1 METDKKKVYIET
13 YGCQMNVADSEV
25 VAAIL
30 QNKRYEITQIPSEA
44 NLILINTCSIRDNA
58 EQRVRG
64 RLENFRQYK
73 KKKDAPMIGVIGC
86 MAERL
91 KDQLLEQEKIV
102 DLVVGPDAYRNL
114 PQLIDTVEVG
124 QKAVDTILSLEE
136 TYADIEPVRLGDNKV
151 SAFISIMRG
160 CDNLCSYCVVPYT
173 RGRERSRDPQT
184 ILREAGEVFS
194 AGYGEITLLGQNVNS
209 FNWTENGNEDIGFPG
224 LLALV
229 AKAYPSMRLRFST
242 SHPKDLSIELLNTIA
257 MYPNICRSI
266 HLPVQS
272 GSSSVLKKMKRRY
285 TREEYLDKIEAIRR
299 ILPEASISSDIITGF
314 CGETEED
321 HKQTLS
327 LMSEAAYD
335 FAYMFKYSERPGT
348 FAAKNYPDDVPEET
362 KTRRLNEII
371 ALQGKLSLKSKKKD
385 VGEIFEVLAEGTS
398 KKSDK
403 EMYGRTSQNKV
414 VIFPTNNH
422 KPGDYVFVK
431 IKECTQATLKGEE
444 VVSTTVVSTT
454 LNHRLR

>member
-1 METDKKKVYIET
+1 METDIKKVYIET

-30 QNKRYEITQIPSEA
+30 QNKRYEITQVPSEA

-73 KKKDAPMIGVIGC
+73 KKKNAPIVGVIGC

-91 KDQLLEQEKIV
+91 KDKLLEQEKIV

-114 PQLIDTVEVG
+114 PQLIDTVESG

-136 TYADIEPVRLGDNKV
+136 TYADIEPIRLGDNKV

-184 ILREAGEVFS
+184 ILREAGEVFH
-194 AGYGEITLLGQNVNS
+194 AGYREITLLGQNVNS
-209 FNWTENGNEDIGFPG
+209 FNWAENSDEAIDFPK
-224 LLALV
+224 LLAMV

-257 MYPNICRSI
+257 MHPNICRSI

-285 TREEYLDKIEAIRR
+285 TREEYLAKINAIRR
-299 ILPEASISSDIITGF
+299 ILPEASISTDIITGF
-314 CGETEED
+314 CNETEED
-321 HKQTLS
+321 HEQTLS
-327 LMSEAAYD
+327 LMKEAAYD

-348 FAAKNYPDDVPEET
+348 FAAKNYADDVPEET

-371 ALQGKLSLKSKKKD
+371 ALQSELSLASKKNDLGK
-385 VGEIFEVLAEGTS
+385 VYEVLTEGTS
-398 KKSDK
+398 KKSKK

-414 VIFPTNNH
+414 VIFPADNH
-422 KPGDYVFVK
+422 KPGDYLFVRIDK
-431 IKECTQATLKGEE
+431 CTQATLKGEE
-444 VVSTTVVSTT
+444 AKKDK
-454 LNHRLR
+454 R